1 MQENV
6 VQLSADVQEM
16 EFKLEE
22 DRLTLEEDLTQ
33 AKEDILDKE
42 KNLTEV
48 LEKYNEI
55 QEVCKCLRETIS
67 EKEGDVLDREA
78 AMAHQRETIEGLEKE
93 VEDFRKICGDSS
105 TTLNDKPEL
114 VYTESE
120 MEEVTDVLEQERT
133 LSEILRNQILF
144 LENEIEQVK
153 KNFEDSKKTL
163 MEKDRLITEAN
174 NEMREHQNLL
184 EKTKDELTDLTVQL
198 LNTKEELNTAN
209 KELSKVKNELTS
221 KDKEFD
227 ENKTSTALLQIDL
240 TELNTKFN
248 LLEAI
253 KDSNENELTTAREK
267 LGKLYVEVEDLKTE
281 KEHIQTRLDFNTR
294 LWEENETMKQTIEDL
309 KQEVV
314 QLTRNLSI
322 AMDKTQTK
330 KQLFKTEV
338 RDLEDDLEELYD
350 ECLRNESEIDGPSQ
364 GEYHYKL
371 QALDR
376 EPVETREE
384 RRIIKVHA
392 LENEVEQVTE
402 SNWTNDIITDKIIR
416 QQLENEL
423 QNEQYI
429 LQSEVNKLK
438 QECKQTLDK
447 NNALKFSLNEL
458 ETFNETAS
466 LKNQELQQKIEKL
479 TEKWLRSDE
488 KLRQAQITNMNLRY
502 TLDEYI
508 SQSQNQIRHLKNH
521 EREVATLTEH
531 IHEMDVLVQGFKTA
545 LLEAVEN
552 ENKEEKSIEN
562 NQNVQNKS
570 HFKQNGSKSELCVTP
585 DVVSNIGRS
594 VSTKEPLDHNAA
606 YHSGYKESEI
616 SATHSGLC
624 QKATENNEKSFS
636 PPNSSDVTQADNKSF
651 SQTPAMEPPQQSDPT
666 QNNVSKH
673 ESSFEFIQTLRQ
685 TLLGLKIPK
694 NVILILIFSILVF
707 CLGCTNNS
715 IISRKYLFVFA
726 NSFITLIFFALWANE
741 RHKNKKYK
749 AVGLLFGGN
758 FELQTKDGHRSP
770 LVTVQCENCGSKT
783 AIKNEESLRHAKIKS
798 SFQELHEKFL
808 EAVETSSKDTLPIKE
823 LYEKYEK
830 LKDEVEVMR
839 KERLE
844 KDTTT
849 TVSEI
854 DDDSKNDKLLPES
867 WNKAVTILG
876 KAIVITLLCEVLYIR
891 GIYFLPDAANLVS
904 FLLSLITISYFYET
918 IYVETTTREESCAT
932 SREMDLQHEIDE
944 LNHIIEKEH
953 ELVTTQREAIKALEK
968 RLRKEFEKR
977 IKQRNVLL
985 KKLKYK
991 GKLED
996 LRELLDN
1003 DEHEDVSGWYT
1014 LCYILAL
1021 VALLQQAEVLKELST
1036 T

>member
-1 MQENV
+1 MIEKLQENV

-22 DRLTLEEDLTQ
+22 DRLTLEEDLKQ
-33 AKEDILDKE
+33 AKEDIIDRE

-78 AMAHQRETIEGLEKE
+78 AMAHQRETIESLEKE

-105 TTLNDKPEL
+105 ATLNDKPEL

-144 LENEIEQVK
+144 LENEIEPVK

-163 MEKDRLITEAN
+163 MEKDRLITEAK
-174 NEMREHQNLL
+174 NELREHQNLL

-198 LNTKEELNTAN
+198 LNTKEDLNNAN
-209 KELSKVKNELTS
+209 EELSKVKNELTS
-221 KDKEFD
+221 MQKEFD
-227 ENKTSTALLQIDL
+227 ENKTSTALLQVDL
-240 TELNTKFN
+240 AELNTKYN

-267 LGKLYVEVEDLKTE
+267 LGKLYVEVEDLRTE
-281 KEHIQTRLDFNTR
+281 NEHIQTRLD
-294 LWEENETMKQTIEDL
+294 
-309 KQEVV
+309 
-314 QLTRNLSI
+314 
-322 AMDKTQTK
+322 
-330 KQLFKTEV
+330 
-338 RDLEDDLEELYD
+338 
-350 ECLRNESEIDGPSQ
+350 
-364 GEYHYKL
+364 
-371 QALDR
+371 
-376 EPVETREE
+376 
-384 RRIIKVHA
+384 
-392 LENEVEQVTE
+392 
-402 SNWTNDIITDKIIR
+402 TDKIIR
-416 QQLENEL
+416 QQIENEL
-423 QNEQYI
+423 QNEKYI
-429 LQSEVNKLK
+429 LQSEVNKLE

-447 NNALKFSLNEL
+447 NNALKFSVNEL
-458 ETFNETAS
+458 ETFNETVS
-466 LKNQELQQKIEKL
+466 LKNQELQEKIEKL

-552 ENKEEKSIEN
+552 EKKEAKSVEN
-562 NQNVQNKS
+562 NQNGQNKS
-570 HFKQNGSKSELCVTP
+570 HFKQNGDKSEPCVTP
-585 DVVSNIGRS
+585 DVVSNIGTCI
-594 VSTKEPLDHNAA
+594 STKEPLDQKAA
-606 YHSGYKESEI
+606 NPSGYKESEI

-624 QKATENNEKSFS
+624 ATKATGNTEKSFS
-636 PPNSSDVTQADNKSF
+636 PPNSSGVVTQADNKSF
-651 SQTPAMEPPQQSDPT
+651 SHTSATEPPQQSDPT
-666 QNNVSKH
+666 QTNVSNN
-673 ESSFEFIQTLRQ
+673 ESSFEFIKMLHQK
-685 TLLGLKIPK
+685 LLGLKIPK

-715 IISRKYLFVFA
+715 TISRKYLFVFA

-749 AVGLLFGGN
+749 AMGLLFGGN

-783 AIKNEESLRHAKIKS
+783 AIKNEESLCHAKIKS
-798 SFQELHEKFL
+798 SFQELHEKFV

-891 GIYFLPDAANLVS
+891 GIYFLPDAANLIS

-918 IYVETTTREESCAT
+918 IYVETKTHEESCAT
-932 SREMDLQHEIDE
+932 SREMGLRHEIDE

-1014 LCYILAL
+1014 WC
-1021 VALLQQAEVLKELST
+1021 
-1036 T
+1036 

>member
-1 MQENV
+1 MIEKLQENV

-22 DRLTLEEDLTQ
+22 DRLTLEEDLKK
-33 AKEDILDKE
+33 AREDVVDRD
-42 KNLTEV
+42 KNLAEV

-67 EKEGDVLDREA
+67 EKEGEILEREA
-78 AMAHQRETIEGLEKE
+78 AMANQRETIEGLEKE
-93 VEDFRKICGDSS
+93 VEDFRKICGDNS

-133 LSEILRNQILF
+133 LSEILRKQILF

-153 KNFEDSKKTL
+153 KSCEDNRKTL
-163 MEKDRLITEAN
+163 EEKDGLITEAQ
-174 NEMREHQNLL
+174 NEMKEREDLL
-184 EKTKDELTDLTVQL
+184 EKTKGELNNANTQF
-198 LNTKEELNTAN
+198 LNTREKLDTMNE
-209 KELSKVKNELTS
+209 ELSKVKDQLSSKEKEL
-221 KDKEFD
+221 D

-240 TELNTKFN
+240 TELNIKYN

-253 KDSNENELTTAREK
+253 KDNTENELTIAKEK
-267 LGKLYVEVEDLKTE
+267 LGKSYVDLEGLRSEREDF
-281 KEHIQTRLDFNTR
+281 QTRLDFNTR
-294 LWEENETMKQTIEDL
+294 VQEENESMKQTIEDL
-309 KQEVV
+309 KQEVTE
-314 QLTRNLSI
+314 LRRNLNN
-322 AMDKTQTK
+322 ANEQTQTN
-330 KQLFKTEV
+330 KQLLKSEV
-338 RDLEDDLEELYD
+338 RALENDLEELYN
-350 ECLRNESEIDGPSQ
+350 ECLTKESEIDGPIQ
-364 GEYHYKL
+364 LEYQYEL
-371 QALDR
+371 QALEH
-376 EPVETREE
+376 EPIETNEDQH
-384 RRIIKVHA
+384 IIRVRA
-392 LENEVEQVTE
+392 LEGGVEQVT
-402 SNWTNDIITDKIIR
+402 DKSMQISWPNETSIDKGIR
-416 QQLENEL
+416 QQVDNKLLNEK
-423 QNEQYI
+423 YI
-429 LQSEVNKLK
+429 LQTEVNQLK
-438 QECKQTLDK
+438 QEFKQTLDK
-447 NNALKFSLNEL
+447 NNALTFSLNEL
-458 ETFNETAS
+458 ETFNETVT
-466 LKNQELQQKIEKL
+466 LKNKDLQQKVEKL
-479 TEKWLRSDE
+479 SEKWLRSDE

-552 ENKEEKSIEN
+552 ENKEQKCIKN
-562 NQNVQNKS
+562 NPNMQAKTNLKL
-570 HFKQNGSKSELCVTP
+570 NGTKSEPCITP
-585 DVVSNIGRS
+585 NAANNTRRS
-594 VSTKEPLDHNAA
+594 ISTAKPLDQIVTNHR
-606 YHSGYKESEI
+606 GFKESEI
-616 SATHSGLC
+616 TATHTGLC
-624 QKATENNEKSFS
+624 TTQTTENNSEKTFSFS
-636 PPNSSDVTQADNKSF
+636 NSSDVITQTDNKSTTQPAATEPLH
-651 SQTPAMEPPQQSDPT
+651 QTDPF
-666 QNNVSKH
+666 QNNVSNN
-673 ESSFEFIQTLRQ
+673 ESRFEFINTFHQQ
-685 TLLGLKIPK
+685 ILGLKIPK

-749 AVGLLFGGN
+749 VMGLLFGEN
-758 FELQTKDGHRSP
+758 VE
-770 LVTVQCENCGSKT
+770 CENCGSKT
-783 AIKNEESLRHAKIKS
+783 AIKNGEFLRHAKIKS

-808 EAVETSSKDTLPIKE
+808 EAVETASKDTLPIQE

-830 LKDEVEVMR
+830 LKDEVDVMR

-844 KDTTT
+844 KDITT
-849 TVSEI
+849 TVTEI
-854 DDDSKNDKLLPES
+854 DEDSKNDRLLPEN

-876 KAIVITLLCEVLYIR
+876 KAVVITLLCEVLYIR
-891 GIYFLPDAANLVS
+891 GVYFLPDAVNLVS

-918 IYVETTTREESCAT
+918 IYVETTTSQESCTT
-932 SREMDLQHEIDE
+932 SREMDLEQEIDE

-953 ELVTTQREAIKALEK
+953 ELVTTQREAIKVLEK

-991 GKLED
+991 GKVED

-1003 DEHEDVSGWYT
+1003 DEQEDVSGYT
-1014 LCYILAL
+1014 WC
-1021 VALLQQAEVLKELST
+1021 
-1036 T
+1036 